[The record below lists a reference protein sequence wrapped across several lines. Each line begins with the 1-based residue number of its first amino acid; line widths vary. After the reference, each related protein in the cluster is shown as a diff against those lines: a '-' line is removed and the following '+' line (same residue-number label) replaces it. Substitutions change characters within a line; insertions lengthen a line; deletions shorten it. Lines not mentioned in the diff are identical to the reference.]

1 MALLT
6 PAETRW
12 VVGVVAV
19 ILLLASVSFV
29 LTPVSGEQLQPVN
42 YEDTVDM
49 GGTGVD
55 LRRAEAEGFVLPR
68 SEVFFSGYRYVVGYG
83 GVDTAASELAD
94 PSTRR
99 QFGRPLAVY
108 VSDFSTISPT
118 LSEDGFVV
126 PEQGRAVGWTA
137 AESAHFVVESEA
149 RVPSGPAV
157 LPFSKRQDA
166 TQFAAA
172 NGGDVVNWKTL
183 QSRVGDPL
191 QNRLARFEREET
203 TRRTWAN
210 ETVATADARLD
221 RPRSVVVGEDA
232 PTVAAAVEVAPANTT
247 VFLPAGTYRVDS
259 VVVNRSVTIAG
270 AGPQTVV
277 RGDGNGTVFHLRAD
291 GAAVTDLR
299 ITGVGDVG
307 SRGFDRR
314 NETLNW
320 DTTVQLAYGYG
331 DAAVVLDDADRGV
344 VADVTI
350 DTPASGVIVRHSNES
365 VLRNLTVHGAD
376 TSSEGFMGAI
386 LIGAQSVVEE
396 STFYD
401 GRDGVY
407 THRADGSVI
416 RDNQFAPG
424 RYGVHE
430 MYTSETLVTN
440 NVVRDAQM
448 GIIVM
453 TRPTNNLIVGNEVRD
468 SEFGIVPA
476 GGDSYYAENVVVGNE
491 YGLQV
496 AGDRNTFAANV
507 VVGNDVGLRAT
518 DILPSNWVVRNDVV
532 ANDRRVASN
541 LGPLRTW
548 THHGVGNYWGALA
561 IPDGDGD
568 GVYDRAYQPSGSVD
582 ARLGETPGTTTLAQ
596 SPAAATLRR
605 VRDVVSGLRQ
615 TGVVD
620 TAARTRP
627 FDPEAVAEAMNA
639 TETTN
644 NTVIGAAD
652 TSQQTG
658 GASA

>member
-137 AESAHFVVESEA
+137 AESAHFVVGSEA

-172 NGGDVVNWKTL
+172 NGGDVVDWKTL

-210 ETVATADARLD
+210 ETVATADERLD

-232 PTVAAAVEVAPANTT
+232 PTVAAAVEAAPANTT

-270 AGPQTVV
+270 AGPQTVI

-331 DAAVVLDDADRGV
+331 DAAIVLDDADRGV

-365 VLRNLTVHGAD
+365 VLRNLTVNGAD
-376 TSSEGFMGAI
+376 TASEGFMGAI
-386 LIGAQSVVEE
+386 LIGARSVVEE

-407 THRADGSVI
+407 THRADGSVV
-416 RDNQFAPG
+416 RENQFAPG

-430 MYTSETLVTN
+430 MYTSETLVTD

-532 ANDRRVASN
+532 ANARRVASN

-548 THHGVGNYWGALA
+548 THHGVGNYWGALPL
-561 IPDGDGD
+561 PDADGD

-627 FDPEAVAEAMNA
+627 FDPEAVVEAMNA

-644 NTVIGAAD
+644 STVIDAAD